1 MPTFDILVPTQG
13 RQSWDQ
19 SPSSISPI

>member
-1 MPTFDILVPTQG
+1 MPTFNILVTTQS